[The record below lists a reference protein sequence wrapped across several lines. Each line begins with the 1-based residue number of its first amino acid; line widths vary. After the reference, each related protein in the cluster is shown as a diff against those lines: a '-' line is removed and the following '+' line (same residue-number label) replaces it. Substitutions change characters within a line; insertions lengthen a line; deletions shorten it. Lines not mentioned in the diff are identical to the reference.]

1 MPLPPDLLNSLV
13 QMNFANAPV
22 AVAFLETAPAG
33 LPRVERAEPASCGYW
48 KSASLGRSFYTTPE
62 DHGNCAVGA
71 YTHGVSLS
79 PALGQELQ
87 GLVGTMIDLKYLKNE
102 DVAALPHRST
112 PLKFA
117 AYAPL
122 DQATF
127 DPDVVVFRGNA
138 RQVML
143 VWEAAQAAGAF
154 DGGSIMG
161 RPACAM
167 LPQALTASAGVA
179 SVGCIGNRVYT
190 GLEDGELYL
199 TVPGPK
205 VTAVL
210 EKLSA
215 TLIANIELEKF
226 HRQRATELG

>member
-1 MPLPPDLLNSLV
+1 MPIASELLNSLV

-22 AVAFLETAPAG
+22 AVAFLDTAPAG

-122 DQATF
+122 DQGHVR
-127 DPDVVVFRGNA
+127 PGRRGVSGQRPTGWRSGLQRGA
-138 RQVML
+138 GQACRAPCSRGS
-143 VWEAAQAAGAF
+143 EASSREPAQPV
-154 DGGSIMG
+154 G
-161 RPACAM
+161 RSLEPASLL
-167 LPQALTASAGVA
+167 LPE
-179 SVGCIGNRVYT
+179 R
-190 GLEDGELYL
+190 
-199 TVPGPK
+199 
-205 VTAVL
+205 
-210 EKLSA
+210 
-215 TLIANIELEKF
+215 F
-226 HRQRATELG
+226 HRLEPGGAERRNSA